1 MIVSVVLLIL
11 GFALLI
17 KGSDILVDGASNVA
31 KRFNIPTII
40 IGLTIVAIG
49 TSMPELMVSVTS
61 ALEGHSDLALG
72 NVVGSN
78 ISNLFLIL
86 GICSIIKPLVFK
98 RETRV
103 IENPFT
109 VFITI
114 LFFLLCINGGDST
127 ITKVEGFILI
137 ALCAIFIIYNIVMA
151 KKGNEFDKEIVL
163 DESTESMLKATIKII
178 IGIVALKFGGDFVV
192 NGASSIAKAIG
203 ITEKMIS
210 LTVVAFSTSLP
221 ELITSITATRKGEVD
236 MAIGNIVGSQI
247 FNILLIIG
255 VSSVLSPISYST
267 AYNWDFLVLILGTVL
282 FTLFPYIGKKDEMT
296 RENGIIFLV
305 IYILYMANMI
315 ITKA

>member
-1 MIVSVVLLIL
+1 MIVDLMLLIL

-31 KRFNIPTII
+31 QKFNIPTII

-61 ALEGHSDLALG
+61 AIEGHSDISLG
-72 NVVGSN
+72 NIIGSN

-86 GICSIIKPLVFK
+86 GVCAIIKPLTFK
-98 RETRV
+98 KETRI
-103 IENPFT
+103 IESPFT
-109 VFITI
+109 IFITV
-114 LFFLLCINGGDST
+114 LLLLLCINEGNNT
-127 ITKVEGFILI
+127 ITKIEAMILLS
-137 ALCAIFIIYNIVMA
+137 LCVIFIIYNIIMA

-163 DESTESMLKATIKII
+163 DESKDSMIKASIKII
-178 IGIVALKFGGDFVV
+178 LGIVALKFGGDFVV
-192 NGASSIAKAIG
+192 NGASSLAGRIG

-210 LTVVAFSTSLP
+210 LTIVAFSTSLP
-221 ELITSITATRKGEVD
+221 ELITSITATRKGQVD

-255 VSSVLSPISYST
+255 VSSVLHPITYSPSY
-267 AYNWDFLVLILGTVL
+267 NIDFIVLIIGTIL
-282 FTLFPYIGKKDEMT
+282 FALFPYIGKKDEMT
-296 RENGIIFLV
+296 RKNGIIFLM

-315 ITKA
+315 ITKV

>member
-1 MIVSVVLLIL
+1 
-11 GFALLI
+11 
-17 KGSDILVDGASNVA
+17 
-31 KRFNIPTII
+31 
-40 IGLTIVAIG
+40 
-49 TSMPELMVSVTS
+49 MPELMVSVTS